1 MKKFKYLFRRQQ
13 IPANKAKFLLHTIVL
28 AENNKQ
34 RGGSTEKH
42 TTHNHPHRHAPVAP
56 THSRNPAQAP
66 ESVFSWIKAFESGGT
81 LTPCLNS
88 KFRKKIPV
96 PRLWFAPI
104 FDSGGSA
111 KILLETPAELSVQNS
126 SRGFCQWCWLF
137 LPRAY
142 YIFCKHCKDT
152 GFFITLL
159 PLWKCWGES
168 CYLIHLLMLDG
179 FLTLIWFH
187 IREYSYNSCWHLHF
201 AIYL

>member
-13 IPANKAKFLLHTIVL
+13 IPTNKARFRLHTIVL

-88 KFRKKIPV
+88 KFRKKKSQFQDFDSRRYSIPV
-96 PRLWFAPI
+96 VLLRFYPKHQRNWVYKTAHVDFATGVGCFYHVHITFFANTAKTQDFSSLYYPYE
-104 FDSGGSA
+104 SVGGKA
-111 KILLETPAELSVQNS
+111 VI
-126 SRGFCQWCWLF
+126 
-137 LPRAY
+137 
-142 YIFCKHCKDT
+142 
-152 GFFITLL
+152 
-159 PLWKCWGES
+159 
-168 CYLIHLLMLDG
+168 
-179 FLTLIWFH
+179 
-187 IREYSYNSCWHLHF
+187 
-201 AIYL
+201 